1 MRKSKVLQKLRNNE
15 FARICSMG
23 HYLPFF
29 VRHAAHFKYDGIWLD
44 LEHRAMDDR
53 EVQALLA
60 ACQASD
66 IDCMVRPPTLER
78 SRLYRYLEDGA
89 TGLMMPFVSSADTA
103 RTIVEAVKFPPLGNR
118 GVDGAGMDGGYYLDV
133 LGRSSDYFESAN
145 RETFIV
151 AQIETREAVA
161 DAANI
166 AAVPGIDLLF
176 VGPADLGLRLSHA
189 PAGSRMTLA
198 DAVEIVREAARTHGK
213 GWGITAGSVEDLAL
227 YRRLGAQIIPRG
239 GDYNLMKVLEDA
251 SRELDSVLGE

>member
-1 MRKSKVLQKLRNNE
+1 MRKSKVLQKLRNNK
-15 FARICSMG
+15 FARICGLG

-60 ACQASD
+60 ACHASD

-89 TGLMMPFVSSADTA
+89 TGLMMPFVSSAGTA
-103 RTIVEAVKFPPLGNR
+103 RSIVEAVKFPPLGNR

-133 LGRSSDYFESAN
+133 LGQSREYFEAAN

-151 AQIETREAVA
+151 AQIETCEAIA
-161 DAANI
+161 DI
-166 AAVPGIDLLF
+166 AGIASVPGIDLLF
-176 VGPADLGLRLSHA
+176 IGPADLGLRLSVA
-189 PAGSRMTLA
+189 PEGARMSLPE
-198 DAVEIVREAARTHGK
+198 AVEIVRNAARAQGK
-213 GWGITAGSVEDLAL
+213 AWGITAGSIEELGR
-227 YRRLGAQIIPRG
+227 YRKLGAQIVPRG

-251 SRELDSVLGE
+251 SRELDTVLDD